1 MSCFYIE
8 DDKYKT
14 CTSNIIFVLAE
25 RRCVPKKFSLRGL
38 AWGVKRESTVQERLA
53 VVGDSDKLLAVR
65 NYLLAPRGLKG
76 NHLEVFFS
84 SDPYAFKL

>member
-25 RRCVPKKFSLRGL
+25 RRWVPKKFSLRGL

-65 NYLLAPRGLKG
+65 QLSFSTQRTEGEPPRG
-76 NHLEVFFS
+76 VFFQ
-84 SDPYAFKL
+84 

>member
-25 RRCVPKKFSLRGL
+25 RRWVPKKFSLRGL

-65 NYLLAPRGLKG
+65 QLSFSTQRTEGEPSRG
-76 NHLEVFFS
+76 VFFQ
-84 SDPYAFKL
+84 